1 MTGAPFRID
10 TLAIIGVGLIGGSFA
25 LALRKAGVV
34 GRVIG
39 VGRSAANLD
48 QARAL
53 GIIDEVVTDA
63 AAAAARADLV
73 LVAVPVAQTGEVFR
87 AIASQ
92 LAPGCV
98 VSDAGSTKQDVV
110 ALARTVFGA
119 KLGQFV
125 PGHPIAGAEQ
135 SGAAAAR
142 ADLYQGRKVVITRL
156 PETAPA
162 ALDRVRGAWLA
173 CGAQLHS
180 MQPAE
185 HDAVFAAVS
194 HLPHLLAY
202 ALVHEVALHENAATL
217 FDYAASGFRDFTR
230 IASSHPQMWRD
241 ICVANRT
248 AILTELKRYQVQL
261 GELQAMLEA
270 GDAAALEE
278 VFERARGARE
288 LWIKR
293 Q

>member
-1 MTGAPFRID
+1 MSGAPFRIN
-10 TLAIIGVGLIGGSFA
+10 TLALVGVGLIGGSFA
-25 LALRKAGVV
+25 LALKKAGMV

-39 VGRSAANLD
+39 VGRSAANLEK
-48 QARAL
+48 AREL
-53 GIIDEVVTDA
+53 GIIDEVEADA
-63 AAAAARADLV
+63 GAAAARADLV
-73 LVAVPVAQTGEVFR
+73 LVAVPVAQTGAVFR

-98 VSDAGSTKQDVV
+98 VTDAGSTKQDVV
-110 ALARTVFGA
+110 ALARAAFGA

-125 PGHPIAGAEQ
+125 PAHPIAGAEN

-142 ADLYQGRKVVITRL
+142 AELYQGRKVVITPL
-156 PETAPA
+156 PDTAPA
-162 ALDRVRGAWLA
+162 ALERVRAAWLA

-202 ALVHEVALHENAATL
+202 ALVHEVALHDNAATL

-230 IASSHPQMWRD
+230 IASSHPEMWRD
-241 ICVANRT
+241 ICVANRG
-248 AILTELKRYQVQL
+248 AILAELKRYQGQL

-270 GDAAALEE
+270 GDAAALEA
-278 VFERARGARE
+278 VFERARSARDGW
-288 LWIKR
+288 LKR